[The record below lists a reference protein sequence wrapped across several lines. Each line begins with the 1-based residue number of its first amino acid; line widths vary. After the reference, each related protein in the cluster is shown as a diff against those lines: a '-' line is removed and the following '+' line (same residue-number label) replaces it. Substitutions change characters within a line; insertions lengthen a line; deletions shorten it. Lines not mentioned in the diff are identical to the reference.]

1 MRNSKIVLLAL
12 LSAIMLNVYPQISC
26 EIIGDTITLVRS
38 EETNKY
44 IPDAFTPIKTIK
56 INFHFMLKSDS
67 TLNFRPYD
75 DGLGDCSF
83 TAYDYSNE
91 IIRLMNLRLSVNE
104 HMHLP
109 QNNNTE
115 VLPRQYR
122 VNLKGVYFHY
132 DDNAYTFSSSS
143 PGYLSETEINQY
155 SINAGSEVN
164 VFFVYEDDPN
174 GNDGGNANMIGNRYI
189 RKKQSW
195 QKYVQYGNVGFWADA
210 FLLAH
215 ELGHN
220 LGLLH
225 TMLTNNGYCC
235 NTCDDGFD
243 DTPTRIEI
251 INAGQ
256 PDPCPSFG
264 DEGIYYS
271 NNMMDYSGLMAIT
284 PEQLGMVHYTLT
296 HSMFPYIEDDYCS
309 VNGTEPEYVL
319 ASGLNLTW
327 QNDRI
332 LKNNLTIENGAKLTL
347 KNCVL
352 HIPNGAKIVVKPGG
366 ELIVDGATITNKCGL
381 MWQGIE
387 VWGNSSMHQYEMNGS
402 YGQGYLELK
411 NGAVIE
417 NAVCAVELWRPG
429 YYSTTGGIVHA
440 TNATFRNNGI
450 AVHALCYTN
459 YDPGMDV
466 RRSYN
471 AYFKGCSFATDNAY
485 IGTTPFLRHVD
496 LALVDGIDFFGCD
509 FSVLRHAPGVS
520 YSCSGIQ
527 ANQASF
533 NVNSYCTDETVLPCL
548 DEYLLRSSFSGF
560 HQGICAFNNGNTACV
575 FNVRNSDFLNNDQGI
590 YAQNTGYATIL
601 FNNFSIGCGAECT
614 YGIYADNVTG
624 FCIEENT
631 FVPWNNSGC
640 PAYGIAV
647 INSHSTNAI
656 YRNQFSG
663 LVCANVAV
671 GLNVGIA
678 NNAIPLTSTGL
689 TYSCNDNTSGS
700 ANTIDFCVLRD
711 GNVFYSGIQQAQGS
725 MLLPAGNTF
734 GGSQYHFYNEGNHT
748 INYYYNQNQS
758 DETPAMS
765 KISGVSLSGTSAANS
780 CPSHYGN
787 DVARSPQ
794 EKEELASEYLAAHS
808 AYNSLRQVYESRI
821 DGGSTPTE
829 LSDITNATPSDMW
842 ELRAQLLGHSPY
854 LSQEVLTAAAD
865 RDDVFTDPVLFE
877 ILSANPDELKKD
889 TLISY
894 LESKDNPLPE
904 YMIEVLR
911 QVANGATARTAL
923 EAQMAKY
930 SHDFR
935 LAAGDIVRSNLNDS
949 VSNPVELRTWLAA
962 MEDIAADRLAVA
974 SYMEVGNYTDA
985 FTLANMLPDL
995 YGLEGDA
1002 LADHTDYMRL
1012 LSLYRTL
1019 GASGRTVFEMTDD
1032 EIETVE
1038 GIADEGLGNSK
1049 SMAEALLVG
1058 IDGRSVT
1065 SFCPE
1070 LPIPKRGNRNGNVN
1084 TEVLMN
1090 EAMGFTVSVSP
1101 SPATTWTKVDY
1112 TLPAGAD
1119 KALLTLTST
1128 LGVKVMDMELG
1139 GSQGS
1144 KVLDLRGLAA
1154 GVYAY
1159 SIRCGGH
1166 VETGKLVITK

>member
-1 MRNSKIVLLAL
+1 MPVVGDFDNDGHKEIVFGLEGGVYSWSCYTQQ
-12 LSAIMLNVYPQISC
+12 LSTLVPYDTNNMQRTDCPVIAVDIDGDGDKEILYMAIKNGIGYIRAINLDSTSVNGWNGDTHFVPLSNANMNWAWPPYFSVGDIDNDGNVEVFAADNGVLKMWTSNGSTFGIGQIQIPNLDCQYFQPIIADVDGNGDC
-26 EIIGDTITLVRS
+26 EIIIPSQNGYIYAYKTNGNAVPGWPLAVSELGTIPAITDLDGDGYNEVIAASKTEVYVWHTEGESKYNQCDRFRY
-38 EETNKY
+38 NKY
-44 IPDAFTPIKTIK
+44 NNAVYEVPCSYVSTPLEISNVQIWNNDRQCNKDVV
-56 INFHFMLKSDS
+56 INNGARL
-67 TLNFRPYD
+67 
-75 DGLGDCSF
+75 
-83 TAYDYSNE
+83 
-91 IIRLMNLRLSVNE
+91 IINS
-104 HMHLP
+104 
-109 QNNNTE
+109 E
-115 VLPRQYR
+115 VR
-122 VNLKGVYFHY
+122 
-132 DDNAYTFSSSS
+132 FSS
-143 PGYLSETEINQY
+143 
-155 SINAGSEVN
+155 NAKV
-164 VFFVYEDDPN
+164 
-174 GNDGGNANMIGNRYI
+174 I
-189 RKKQSW
+189 
-195 QKYVQYGNVGFWADA
+195 
-210 FLLAH
+210 
-215 ELGHN
+215 
-220 LGLLH
+220 
-225 TMLTNNGYCC
+225 
-235 NTCDDGFD
+235 
-243 DTPTRIEI
+243 
-251 INAGQ
+251 
-256 PDPCPSFG
+256 
-264 DEGIYYS
+264 
-271 NNMMDYSGLMAIT
+271 
-284 PEQLGMVHYTLT
+284 
-296 HSMFPYIEDDYCS
+296 
-309 VNGTEPEYVL
+309 
-319 ASGLNLTW
+319 
-327 QNDRI
+327 
-332 LKNNLTIENGAKLTL
+332 
-347 KNCVL
+347 
-352 HIPNGAKIVVKPGG
+352 VKPGG
-366 ELIVDGATITNKCGL
+366 RLVIDGGTLTNSCSGE

-387 VWGNSSMHQYEMNGS
+387 VWGNSSMHQYEVNGS

-411 NGAVIE
+411 NGAVVE

-429 YYSTTGGIVHA
+429 YYSTTGGIIHA

-471 AYFKGCSFATDNAY
+471 AYFKGCSFVTDNAY
-485 IGTTPFLRHVD
+485 IGTTDFLRHVD
-496 LALVDGIDFFGCD
+496 LALVDGINFFGCD

-758 DETPAMS
+758 DETPATS
-765 KISGVSLSGTSAANS
+765 KISGVSLSGTSATNS

-787 DVARSPQ
+787 DVVRSPQ

-829 LSDITNATPSDMW
+829 VSDITNATPSDMW

-854 LSQEVLTAAAD
+854 LSQTVLTAAAD

-889 TLISY
+889 TLINY

-935 LAAGDIVRSNLNDS
+935 LAAGDIVRSNLNES
-949 VSNPVELRTWLAA
+949 ESNPVELRTWLAA

-974 SYMEVGNYTDA
+974 SYMEEGNYTDA

-1019 GASGRTVFEMTDD
+1019 GTSGRTVFEMTEE

-1038 GIADEGLGNSK
+1038 GIADEGQGNSK

-1070 LPIPKRGNRNGNVN
+1070 LPIPKRGDRGGNVN
-1084 TEVLMN
+1084 TGVLVN

-1119 KALLTLTST
+1119 KAMLTLTST
-1128 LGVKVMDMELG
+1128 LGVKVMDVELG